1 MRRML
6 DNPALQD
13 CQDSNGFG
21 DMMDEDV
28 MNNVS
33 VRLKLSLTVWDF
45 TLPVTPSLPA
55 VFGVSWQYS
64 LLLFYI
70 SISVLCNCYGPW
82 CTYGPTW
89 PGRSWRPFQGLLLPL
104 AELEAGALCHRGS
117 RAPACLRWRR
127 DVGSTNDLI

>member
-1 MRRML
+1 ML

-13 CQDSNGFG
+13 CQESNGFG

-45 TLPVTPSLPA
+45 TLPATPSLPA

-82 CTYGPTW
+82 CSGPQPYGPTL
-89 PGRSWRPFQGLLLPL
+89 PGSSWRPFQGLLLPL
-104 AELEAGALCHRGS
+104 AELEAGTLCHRAAGIL
-117 RAPACLRWRR
+117 PAF
-127 DVGSTNDLI
+127 VGVGT